1 MKRTGASRGFTLIEL
16 IVTVAIVALLATVAM
31 PVAQLAFKRAREQE
45 LSAALRQ
52 IRGALDAYHEAAIA
66 GRVPLEA
73 GTSGYPPDLRALVD
87 GVVDARDPDGKK
99 IYFLRS
105 LPRDPLFPDATAP
118 AEQTWGLRSYASPPQ
133 APAPGDDV
141 YDVHSLHPGQGLNG
155 VPYSQW

>member
-1 MKRTGASRGFTLIEL
+1 MKHRSAGRGFTLIEL

-45 LSAALRQ
+45 LAGALRQ
-52 IRGALDAYHEAAIA
+52 IRGALDAYHEAAVA
-66 GRVPLEA
+66 GRVPMEPR
-73 GTSGYPPDLRALVD
+73 TSGYPPDLRALVD
-87 GVVDARDPDGKK
+87 GIPDARDPDGKK

-105 LPRDPLFPDATAP
+105 LPRDPLFPDPATP
-118 AEQTWGLRSYASPPQ
+118 AELTWGLRSYASPPQ

-141 YDVHSLHPGQGLNG
+141 YDVRSLHPGDGLNG

>member
-1 MKRTGASRGFTLIEL
+1 MKRPGASRGFTLIEL

-52 IRGALDAYHEAAIA
+52 IRGALDAYHEAAVA
-66 GRVPLEA
+66 GRVPLEPGA
-73 GTSGYPPDLRALVD
+73 SGYPPDLRALVD
-87 GVVDARDPDGKK
+87 GITDARDPDGKK

-105 LPRDPLFPDATAP
+105 LPRDPLFPDATVP